1 MDRLLRC
8 EAVNQSKGAAMVRAD
23 DEHKSANEAEKN
35 TSTQKNFVEKL
46 KFWKRCKQEDDKT
59 ARLTHM
65 PACLMH
71 WWTPLLIAAILFGPS
86 LIFAIIW
93 GGQPHWPSSNAMKL
107 CMTISGAGL
116 AFSAWQQR
124 SHENVTH
131 EQNRFDDNQR
141 NEFWQNRE
149 SVHALLNAN
158 SYAQQ
163 HEAVI
168 RYIEMSDHI
177 IKFKHIFANA
187 GIHHQEA
194 ILTTLCAHVR
204 KLGET
209 EKTTLSE
216 PERAHL
222 QEVIIKQILQRINGG
237 PWNTLR
243 VDLSETHFLSELTIK
258 NLNTESIIY
267 LNKSTFDH
275 KVSIREPSKITV
287 YWKDAEFRETL
298 EIAGISSMND
308 PTKSII
314 HHDDLPRKINVALF
328 QNVAFSKI
336 SGIVP
341 WFHNMPIV
349 ETTKE
354 RGQQIN
360 YRYFMNCYFIR
371 QKDHLYTS
379 NTLTLLYLSKSTT
392 QSHSICKTYLP
403 EHYSWN
409 TINFQDCSRAATHN
423 GTTEYYL
430 QGCQFEAIQATLG
443 RISSKILLEKCLF
456 SNSHNILFT
465 STFGPHF
472 QHNGESNGIHIIDC
486 TITSTELT
494 GNTLPPIKAL
504 YKGFTPHPPL
514 IHFTTASRII
524 CNEDQAPTIYRLT
537 AEPLNARGNSILH
550 ATKID
555 DDDRTGKT
563 PTFSWEYTC
572 IE

>member
-1 MDRLLRC
+1 
-8 EAVNQSKGAAMVRAD
+8 MVPAD
-23 DEHKSANEAEKN
+23 DENKSANEAEKN

-71 WWTPLLIAAILFGPS
+71 WWTPLLVAAILFGPS

-93 GGQPHWPSSNAMKL
+93 GGQPHWPSSDAMKL

-216 PERAHL
+216 LERAHL

-237 PWNTLR
+237 PWNELR
-243 VDLSETHFLSELTIK
+243 VDLSKTHFLSELTIE

-275 KVSIREPSKITV
+275 QVSIKAPSKITV
-287 YWKDAEFRETL
+287 YWEDAEFLGTL
-298 EIAGISSMND
+298 EITGTSSMKE

-314 HHDDLPRKINVALF
+314 HHDNLPHKINVAAF

-336 SGIVP
+336 SGILP
-341 WFHNMPIV
+341 QIHNMPVV
-349 ETTKE
+349 ETSNE
-354 RGQQIN
+354 HGQQHN
-360 YRYFMNCYFIR
+360 GRYFANCYFIR
-371 QKDHLYTS
+371 RKDHLDTS
-379 NTLTLLYLSKSTT
+379 HTLTLLSLSRTAT
-392 QSHSICKTYLP
+392 QSHSICKAYLP
-403 EHYSWN
+403 EPYLWA
-409 TINFQDCSRAATHN
+409 TINFQDHSHAATHN
-423 GTTEYYL
+423 RTTDYYL
-430 QGCQFEAIQATLG
+430 EECQFKEIRATLG
-443 RISSKILLEKCLF
+443 SISSSISLEKCLF
-456 SNSHNILFT
+456 SNSHDILFA
-465 STFGPHF
+465 STFGPHL

-494 GNTLPPIKAL
+494 SDSLPPIKAL

-514 IHFTTASRII
+514 IHFTTESRII

-537 AEPLNARGNSILH
+537 AEPMDAHTNGALH

-555 DDDRTGKT
+555 DDNRTGKT
-563 PTFSWEYTC
+563 PTFSWQYTY
-572 IE
+572 IL